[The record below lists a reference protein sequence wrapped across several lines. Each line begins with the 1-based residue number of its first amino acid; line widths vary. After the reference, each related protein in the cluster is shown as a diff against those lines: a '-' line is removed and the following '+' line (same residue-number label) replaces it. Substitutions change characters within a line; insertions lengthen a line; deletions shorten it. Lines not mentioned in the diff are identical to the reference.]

1 MKLRQ
6 LKGKTLPNYDMS
18 SVFIE
23 LYHIE
28 KIIKDGKHVE
38 QKNYIIIRLVTII
51 EQFFRKV
58 LEFLFRRHP
67 ETRATK
73 YHTGH
78 ADSSMISSKRILIG
92 CGGMPQN

>member
-1 MKLRQ
+1 
-6 LKGKTLPNYDMS
+6 MS

-67 ETRATK
+67 ETR
-73 YHTGH
+73 
-78 ADSSMISSKRILIG
+78 
-92 CGGMPQN
+92 P